1 MGTKKNMN
9 LEWLGED
16 PFFKNHFPFKEFKE
30 QLSLDPSEVDKYVE
44 NAISKAMSGH
54 RLFDTEAPAAGKG
67 MKHELLDTHQFIL
80 VKISVPREMHPE
92 NLWVQAN
99 RTQLKYSRQ
108 EGKNPQVIT
117 LPAPVNPAK
126 SSAAFKA
133 GSLEVKLP
141 KLRSGG
147 FQEVPIRYL

>member
-9 LEWLGED
+9 AQWLGED
-16 PFFKNHFPFKEFKE
+16 SFFKNHFPFNEFKE
-30 QLSLDPSEVDKYVE
+30 QLNLDPSEVDKYVE
-44 NAISKAMSGH
+44 NAISKAMAGH
-54 RLFDTEAPAAGKG
+54 RLFDTEAPAGKA
-67 MKHELLDTHQFIL
+67 MRHELLDTHHFIL

-92 NLWVQAN
+92 NLWVQAS

-108 EGKNPQVIT
+108 EGKTPQIIT

-126 SSAAFKA
+126 SSATFKT

-141 KLRSGG
+141 KLRSGA

>member
-1 MGTKKNMN
+1 
-9 LEWLGED
+9 
-16 PFFKNHFPFKEFKE
+16 
-30 QLSLDPSEVDKYVE
+30 
-44 NAISKAMSGH
+44 
-54 RLFDTEAPAAGKG
+54 
-67 MKHELLDTHQFIL
+67 
-80 VKISVPREMHPE
+80 MHPE
-92 NLWVQAN
+92 NLWVQAS

-108 EGKNPQVIT
+108 EGENPQVIT

-126 SSAAFKA
+126 SSATFKT